1 MQAQNPPNI
10 PNFRFI
16 ACVKENYK
24 QKGNSPGFKKVIMLS
39 WKPGAG
45 NKYNTYQK
53 HWIQFSSAESCFN
66 FLHSSQICN
75 VGYSVLNA
83 TRCILSCFVDSDEI
97 EVGKD
102 PGIC

>member
-39 WKPGAG
+39 WKPGTG

-53 HWIQFSSAESCFN
+53 HWIQFSSAESCFKIFTFQSYLQCGLQCLKYN
-66 FLHSSQICN
+66 SLHPIMFC
-75 VGYSVLNA
+75 
-83 TRCILSCFVDSDEI
+83 
-97 EVGKD
+97 
-102 PGIC
+102 